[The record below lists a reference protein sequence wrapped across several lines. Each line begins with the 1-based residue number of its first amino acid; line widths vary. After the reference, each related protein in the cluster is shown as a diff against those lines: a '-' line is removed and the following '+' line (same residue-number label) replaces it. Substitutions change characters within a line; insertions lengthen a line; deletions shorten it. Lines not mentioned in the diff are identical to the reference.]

1 MKKNHLNALLKLK
14 YKLSLEIDDYR
25 RYKRDDIWEKAKD
38 ELSQIYEDS
47 DKVAKN
53 ATKPFFVS
61 HLHFCDRAI
70 SNSMKIDND
79 VDIVFDEFKEKKEI
93 LQNLADY
100 KNTVHSIRL
109 NIVMMVISAVTLYF
123 VIFPGKAEELA
134 NGIMRLYDFWSQE
147 ISALWSL
154 IFP

>member
-1 MKKNHLNALLKLK
+1 
-14 YKLSLEIDDYR
+14 
-25 RYKRDDIWEKAKD
+25 
-38 ELSQIYEDS
+38 
-47 DKVAKN
+47 
-53 ATKPFFVS
+53 
-61 HLHFCDRAI
+61 
-70 SNSMKIDND
+70 MKIDND

-134 NGIMRLYDFWSQE
+134 NGIMRLYDFWSPGNFR
-147 ISALWSL
+147 SL
-154 IFP
+154 ESNLPMIL